1 MWQERKIE
9 IKGIWLSPV
18 TKMIGRKKNV
28 GSNKWERESGE

>member
-18 TKMIGRKKNV
+18 TEMIGRKKSW
-28 GSNKWERESGE
+28 SNKWKRESGE